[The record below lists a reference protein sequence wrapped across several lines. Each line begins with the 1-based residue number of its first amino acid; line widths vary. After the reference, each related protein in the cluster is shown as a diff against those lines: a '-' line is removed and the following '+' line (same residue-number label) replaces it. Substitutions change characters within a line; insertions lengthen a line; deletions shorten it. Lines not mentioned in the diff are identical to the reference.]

1 MKRFPPPAGLNSYA
15 MIPSRSRV
23 VVALGVLTAAL
34 VSGGWLFSHGLTG
47 GGGSPFASE
56 RLFDNV
62 FAHVQRYYIDSLSA
76 GELFDRATKG
86 MLEELGDPNTVYLRP
101 DRLRRLTEATSGVY
115 TGLGVRFDSRD
126 GWPMIMAP
134 IPGGPG
140 ERAGLIAGDRLV
152 EIAGRSTKGWTDE
165 ETARAL
171 RGEVGTSVQLVVER
185 PGHPN
190 RITLTLTRS
199 EIHRQAVR
207 RTALLDNGVGYVD
220 VKMFT
225 DSTQRELAGAIDS
238 LSQAGMK
245 SLILDLRANPGGLL
259 TQGVAVADL
268 FLDKGQTIVSMRG
281 RVDNA
286 NRSYSDE
293 APQRWPA
300 LPLLVL
306 VDDAS
311 ASASEIVAGA
321 LQDHDRA
328 LVMGQTTY
336 GKGSAQA
343 VFQLSVGG
351 GLKITT
357 ARWYTP
363 SGRSIDRTPD
373 ATETRG
379 EVPRREQFR
388 TDAGRAVFGG
398 GGITPDVF
406 AGDTALSPGELALQN
421 ALGAR
426 ITDFRDAL
434 TAYAISLRGRGV
446 VASPDFTVTSR
457 MFDGVWNEMRSRGFT
472 FDRAIFDRARP
483 LVARLLAREIVRLEF
498 GRDAEARRSI
508 ADDDVIQQAV
518 RALTGVT
525 KPPEVFRN
533 VLAVLAP
540 GDAASAE
547 R

>member
-1 MKRFPPPAGLNSYA
+1 
-15 MIPSRSRV
+15 
-23 VVALGVLTAAL
+23 
-34 VSGGWLFSHGLTG
+34 
-47 GGGSPFASE
+47 
-56 RLFDNV
+56 
-62 FAHVQRYYIDSLSA
+62 
-76 GELFDRATKG
+76 

-134 IPGGPG
+134 LPGSPG
-140 ERAGLIAGDRLV
+140 ERAGLMAGDRLV
-152 EIAGRSTKGWTDE
+152 EIAGKSTKGWTDG
-165 ETARAL
+165 ETASAL
-171 RGEVGTSVQLVVER
+171 RGEVGTSVQIVVER
-185 PGHPN
+185 PGHPG
-190 RITLTLTRS
+190 RITLTVTRS

-225 DSTQRELAGAIDS
+225 DSTERELAGAIDS
-238 LSQAGMK
+238 LARAGMK

-286 NRSYSDE
+286 NRSYHDE
-293 APQRWPA
+293 APQRWPT
-300 LPLLVL
+300 LPVLVL
-306 VDDAS
+306 VDEAS

-373 ATETRG
+373 EEAQADPA
-379 EVPRREQFR
+379 PRAQFR
-388 TDAGRAVFGG
+388 TDDGRAVFGG
-398 GGITPDVF
+398 GGIMPDVF
-406 AGDTALSPGELALQN
+406 AGDTALSPGELALQT

-426 ITDFRDAL
+426 ITDFRDAM
-434 TAYAISLRGRGV
+434 TAYAISLRGRRM
-446 VASPDFTVTSR
+446 VASPDFTVTAR
-457 MFDGVWNEMRSRGFT
+457 MFDGVWAEMRSRGFA
-472 FDRAIFDRARP
+472 FDRAIFDGARP
-483 LVARLLAREIVRLEF
+483 LVARLLAREIVRIEF
-498 GRDAEARRSI
+498 GRDAEARRSV

-525 KPPEVFRN
+525 KPDEVFRN
-533 VLAVLAP
+533 VLAVLARD
-540 GDAASAE
+540 GRSAQ

>member
-1 MKRFPPPAGLNSYA
+1 MKRFPPPAGLNNYL
-15 MIPSRSRV
+15 MIPQRSRV
-23 VVALGVLTAAL
+23 VVALGILTAAL

-47 GGGSPFASE
+47 GGAPFASE

-62 FAHVQRYYIDSLSA
+62 FAHVQRFYIDSLST

-86 MLEELGDPNTVYLRP
+86 MLQELGDPNTVYLRP
-101 DRLRRLTEATSGVY
+101 DRLRRLTESTSGVY

-134 IPGGPG
+134 LPGGPG

-165 ETARAL
+165 ETAKAL
-171 RGEVGTSVQLVVER
+171 RGDVGTSVQLVVER
-185 PGHPN
+185 PGQTR
-190 RITLTLTRS
+190 RITLTLTRT

-225 DSTQRELAGAIDS
+225 DSTERELAGAIDS
-238 LSQAGMK
+238 LSGRGMK
-245 SLILDLRANPGGLL
+245 SLVLDLRANPGGLL

-268 FLDKGQTIVSMRG
+268 FLDEGQTIVSMRG

-293 APQRWPA
+293 ARQRWPG

-363 SGRSIDRTPD
+363 SGRSIDRTP
-373 ATETRG
+373 
-379 EVPRREQFR
+379 EVSEEGSELARREQFR

-398 GGITPDVF
+398 GGITPDVI

-446 VASPDFTVTSR
+446 VASPDFTVTAR
-457 MFDGVWNEMRSRGFT
+457 MFDGAWNEMRSRGFT
-472 FDRAIFDRARP
+472 FERSIFDGARP

-498 GRDAEARRSI
+498 GREAEARRSI

-525 KPPEVFRN
+525 KPGEVFRN
-533 VLAVLAP
+533 VLAVLVP
-540 GDAASAE
+540 GGADSAE

>member
-1 MKRFPPPAGLNSYA
+1 MKRFPPTAGLNSYL
-15 MIPSRSRV
+15 MIASRSRV
-23 VVALGVLTAAL
+23 VVALGILTVAL
-34 VSGGWLFSHGLTG
+34 VSGGWLFSRGLTG
-47 GGGSPFASE
+47 GGAPFASE

-62 FAHVQRYYIDSLSA
+62 FAHVQRYYIDSIST
-76 GELFDRATKG
+76 GELFDRATRG
-86 MLEELGDPNTVYLRP
+86 MLDELGDPNTVYLKP

-115 TGLGVRFDSRD
+115 AGLGIRFDSRD

-134 IPGGPG
+134 LPGGPG
-140 ERAGLIAGDRLV
+140 ERAGLVAGDRLV
-152 EIAGRSTKGWTDE
+152 EIDGRTTRGWTDE
-165 ETARAL
+165 ETVKAL
-171 RGEVGTSVQLVVER
+171 RGDVGTMVELVVER
-185 PGHPN
+185 PGQLK
-190 RITLTLTRS
+190 RIALTLTRT

-225 DSTQRELAGAIDS
+225 DSTERELAAAIDS
-238 LSQAGMK
+238 LAKAGMK
-245 SLILDLRANPGGLL
+245 SLVLDLRANPGGLL

-268 FLDKGQTIVSMRG
+268 FLDEGQTIVSMRG

-286 NRSYSDE
+286 NRSYSDD
-293 APQRWPA
+293 AAQRWA
-300 LPLLVL
+300 RLPLLVL

-363 SGRSIDRTPD
+363 SGRSIDRTP
-373 ATETRG
+373 
-379 EVPRREQFR
+379 EVEGAELASREQFR
-388 TDAGRAVFGG
+388 TDGGRAVFGG
-398 GGITPDVF
+398 GGITPDVI
-406 AGDTALSPGELALQN
+406 AGDTALSPGEMALQN

-446 VASPDFTVTSR
+446 VPSPDFTVTSR
-457 MFDGVWNEMRSRGFT
+457 MFDGAWKEMRTRGFN
-472 FDRAIFDRARP
+472 FDRSIFDGARP

-498 GRDAEARRSI
+498 GREAEARRSI

-525 KPPEVFRN
+525 TPSEVFRS
-533 VLAVLAP
+533 VLAILAP
-540 GDAASAE
+540 
-547 R
+547 

>member
-1 MKRFPPPAGLNSYA
+1 MKRFPPPAGLNSYP
-15 MIPSRSRV
+15 MLPQRSRV
-23 VVALGVLTAAL
+23 VVALGILTAAL

-47 GGGSPFASE
+47 GGAPFASE

-62 FAHVQRYYIDSLSA
+62 FAHIQRFYIDSLST

-86 MLEELGDPNTVYLRP
+86 MLQELGDPNTVYLRP
-101 DRLRRLTEATSGVY
+101 DRLRRLTESTSGVY
-115 TGLGVRFDSRD
+115 TGLGLRFDSRD

-134 IPGGPG
+134 LPGGPG

-165 ETARAL
+165 ETAKAL
-171 RGEVGTSVQLVVER
+171 RGDVGTSVQLVVER
-185 PGHPN
+185 PGQAG
-190 RITLTLTRS
+190 RITLTLTRT

-225 DSTQRELAGAIDS
+225 DSTERELAAAIDS
-238 LSQAGMK
+238 LSKAGMR
-245 SLILDLRANPGGLL
+245 SLVLDLRANPGGLL

-293 APQRWPA
+293 AQQRWA
-300 LPLLVL
+300 GLPLLVL

-363 SGRSIDRTPD
+363 SGRSIDRTP
-373 ATETRG
+373 EVSEEGRG
-379 EVPRREQFR
+379 LARREQFR

-398 GGITPDVF
+398 GGITPDVI

-434 TAYAISLRGRGV
+434 TAYAITLRGRGV
-446 VASPDFTVTSR
+446 VPSPDFTVTAR
-457 MFDGVWNEMRSRGFT
+457 MFDGAWSEMRSRGFN
-472 FDRAIFDRARP
+472 FDRSIFDGARP

-498 GRDAEARRSI
+498 GREAEARRSI

-525 KPPEVFRN
+525 KPGEVFRN

-540 GDAASAE
+540 GGADSAE